1 MYSVWWRTTRAGDPK
16 GRGGNVELSVEDY
29 QGREQTYLK
38 HRVLE
43 EYLRRWGRKLGS
55 ISGKRPGPM
64 KLWYV
69 DAFAG
74 PWESRREDHG
84 DTSVAIGLSELIDAH
99 RIWESLGI
107 RNLSVGAIFIE
118 KRTQSKSALAEHVER
133 RRGPVEAHVFHG
145 EFADYIPQ
153 IDALVHPEDAAF
165 IFVDPTGWKGA
176 ELAHIEKLLSRPFR
190 DVMINFM
197 YDFLNRAT
205 SASEADNFDWLR
217 GQLKA
222 FFGIEDSARLAAM
235 HEEELIETYC
245 ASMRERAGARYAL
258 SLAIPYPTSDRTYFH
273 LVVCGSDKDVVR
285 VFRDV
290 EDKVFRED
298 APRVREAAKARAK
311 LERAGQTSLIFGHD
325 TIEKTQK
332 ELQSRALARF
342 RDELPRLLAV
352 KERRYDEIWPAF
364 LEDEHVSEATLAR
377 LILQMR
383 DEGIVE
389 VVNRRRR
396 SRVDGNDRIRLSA
409 KPQGSLDFG

>member
-1 MYSVWWRTTRAGDPK
+1 
-16 GRGGNVELSVEDY
+16 
-29 QGREQTYLK
+29 
-38 HRVLE
+38 
-43 EYLRRWGRKLGS
+43 
-55 ISGKRPGPM
+55 
-64 KLWYV
+64 
-69 DAFAG
+69 
-74 PWESRREDHG
+74 
-84 DTSVAIGLSELIDAH
+84 
-99 RIWESLGI
+99 
-107 RNLSVGAIFIE
+107 
-118 KRTQSKSALAEHVER
+118 
-133 RRGPVEAHVFHG
+133 
-145 EFADYIPQ
+145 
-153 IDALVHPEDAAF
+153 
-165 IFVDPTGWKGA
+165 
-176 ELAHIEKLLSRPFR
+176 
-190 DVMINFM
+190 
-197 YDFLNRAT
+197 
-205 SASEADNFDWLR
+205 
-217 GQLKA
+217 
-222 FFGIEDSARLAAM
+222 M

-258 SLAIPYPTSDRTYFH
+258 SLAIPYPTSDRTYIH
-273 LVVCGSDKDVVR
+273 LVACGSDKEVVR

-290 EDKVFRED
+290 EEKVFRED

-342 RDELPRLLAV
+342 RDELPRLLAA

-396 SRVDGNDRIRLSA
+396 SRVENDDRIRLSV